1 MPDKE
6 LHWDWEIT
14 NKTSWLGVSL
24 RELLSYKD
32 LLFRL
37 VRKDFLAYYQQT
49 LLGPFWMVVQPI
61 LTVFTYV
68 LVFSKALSFSTEG
81 IPPFLYYLTGITLWS
96 LFSDIFMGT
105 ASTFVQN
112 VQVFS
117 KVYFPRLI
125 VPTSIVLLHGLR
137 FLFQLLLLLIALLY
151 FYFTGQVTL
160 HPVYFLLSIPAVLTT
175 AGIGLGG
182 GLIFSILTAKYR
194 DLLNMMQLLIRL
206 LMFICPIFYSLSF
219 ANQKFKWLLQINPLS
234 SQFELFRFAF
244 LGKGE
249 VTPAY
254 LAYSII
260 VMLLL
265 VSGGILLFNKTGDKL
280 IDVI

>member
-1 MPDKE
+1 MSEKH

-14 NKTSWLGVSL
+14 PKTTWLGVRL

-49 LLGPFWMVVQPI
+49 LLGPFWMVVQPV
-61 LTVFTYV
+61 LTVYTYV
-68 LVFSKALSFSTEG
+68 LVFSKALQFSTEG
-81 IPPFLYYLTGITLWS
+81 VPPFLYYLTGITLWS
-96 LFSDIFMGT
+96 LFSDIFLGT
-105 ASTFVQN
+105 AATFVQN

-125 VPTSIVLLHGLR
+125 VPLSIVLLHGLR
-137 FLFQLLLLLIALLY
+137 FGFQLLLLCIALIY
-151 FYFTGQVTL
+151 FSATGQVTL
-160 HPVYFLLSIPAVLTT
+160 HPQFFLLAVPAVLTT
-175 AGIGLGG
+175 AGIAFGA

-206 LMFICPIFYSLSF
+206 LMFVCPIFYSLSF
-219 ANQKFKWLLQINPLS
+219 ANPKIKWLLQANPLS

-244 LGKGE
+244 LEKGE
-249 VTPAY
+249 LAGPY
-254 LAYSII
+254 LAYSVV
-260 VMLLL
+260 VMLVL
-265 VSGGILLFNKTGDKL
+265 VVGGILLFNKTGDKL

>member
-1 MPDKE
+1 MPEKE

-49 LLGPFWMVVQPI
+49 LLGPFWMVIQPI

-105 ASTFVQN
+105 AATFVQN

-137 FLFQLLLLLIALLY
+137 FLFQLVLLFIALLY
-151 FYFTGQVTL
+151 FYFTDQITL
-160 HPVYFLLSIPAVLTT
+160 HPSYFLLSIPAIITT
-175 AGIGLGG
+175 AGIGLGA
-182 GLIFSILTAKYR
+182 GLVFSILTAKYR

-249 VTPAY
+249 VTPVY
-254 LAYSII
+254 LAYSVII
-260 VMLLL
+260 MLVL
-265 VSGGILLFNKTGDKL
+265 VTSGILLFNKTGDKL

>member
-1 MPDKE
+1 MSDKA

-14 NKTSWLGVSL
+14 NKTTWLGVSL

-49 LLGPFWMVVQPI
+49 LLGPFWMIVQPI

-96 LFSDIFMGT
+96 LFSDIFLGT

-125 VPTSIVLLHGLR
+125 VPASIVLLHGLR

-160 HPVYFLLSIPAVLTT
+160 HPSYILLFIPAVITT
-175 AGIGLGG
+175 AGIGLGA
-182 GLIFSILTAKYR
+182 GLVFSILTAKYR
-194 DLLNMMQLLIRL
+194 DLLNMMQLIIRL
-206 LMFICPIFYSLSF
+206 LMFVCPIFYSLSF
-219 ANQKFKWLLQINPLS
+219 ANPKFKWLLQINPLS

-249 VTPAY
+249 ITPVY

-265 VSGGILLFNKTGDKL
+265 VGGGVLLFNKTGDKL